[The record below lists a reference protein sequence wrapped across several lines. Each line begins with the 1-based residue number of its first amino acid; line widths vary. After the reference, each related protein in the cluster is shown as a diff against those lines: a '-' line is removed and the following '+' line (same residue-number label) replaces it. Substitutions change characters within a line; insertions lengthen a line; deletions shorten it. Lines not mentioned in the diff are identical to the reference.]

1 MDSMAPPEAVNKV
14 IVGVDTHKYVHVA
27 VVIDEDGKRLGDVR
41 VPVDSLGYAELD
53 RWAQSYGRVL
63 AFGIEG
69 TGSYGA
75 GLSSYLR
82 RQGLKVVEV
91 NRGDRRARRANGK
104 NDTLD
109 AELAA
114 RSVLAGTSSA
124 IPKSA
129 DGTVE
134 MIRKIKVARD
144 IACKNRASAIIALKT
159 VVVNTPPALK
169 EQLDPLGDKALIQ
182 KCSGF
187 RPGEVTDPIAASK
200 HTLRAL
206 ARRWEYLNAEV
217 KDHDAVIAQRTKGLS
232 PTLRAGFGIGPDTAA
247 EMLVVFGDNP
257 ERVHSEAAFA
267 KLCGVAPI
275 PASSGLTTRHRLAWN
290 GHRQANA
297 ALYRTA
303 IVRMQHHQPT
313 KDYVAR
319 RTSEGLSKK
328 DIIRCLKRFIAR
340 EVYGCV
346 MADFRAR
353 IEHSVAT

>member
-1 MDSMAPPEAVNKV
+1 MDSMAPPRVVSKV

-27 VVIDEDGKRLGDVR
+27 VVIDEDGTRLGETR
-41 VPVDSLGYAELD
+41 IPVDSVGYAELD
-53 RWAQSYGRVL
+53 RWALTFGRVL
-63 AFGIEG
+63 AYGVEG

-75 GLSSYLR
+75 GLSSFLR
-82 RQGLKVVEV
+82 RQGRMVVEV
-91 NRGDRRARRANGK
+91 NRGDRRSRRANGK
-104 NDTLD
+104 NDTID

-114 RSVLAGTSSA
+114 RSVKSGTSSA

-144 IACKNRASAIIALKT
+144 IACKNRTSAIIALKT
-159 VVVNTPPALK
+159 IVVNTPPELR
-169 EQLDPLGDKALIQ
+169 EQLDPLADKALIE

-187 RPGEVTDPIAASK
+187 RPGTIQDPIAASK

-206 ARRWEYLNAEV
+206 ARRWEYLHAEV
-217 KDHDAVIAQRTKGLS
+217 KDHDAVIAKLAKSIS
-232 PTLRAGFGIGPDTAA
+232 PTLCDRFGFGPDTAA
-247 EMLVVFGDNP
+247 EMLIVFGDNP
-257 ERVHSEAAFA
+257 DRVHSEAAFA

-275 PASSGLTTRHRLAWN
+275 PASSGMTTRHRLAWN

-319 RTSEGLSKK
+319 RTAEGLSKR

-353 IEHSVAT
+353 TAVLEAA